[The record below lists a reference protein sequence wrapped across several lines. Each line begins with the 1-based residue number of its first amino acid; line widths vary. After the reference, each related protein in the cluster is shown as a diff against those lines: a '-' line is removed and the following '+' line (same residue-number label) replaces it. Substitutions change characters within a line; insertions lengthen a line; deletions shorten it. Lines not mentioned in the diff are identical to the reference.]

1 MTTTTVKGGGG
12 GDNWAVKLL
21 SRVTKCTNHIT
32 HFTTKEVNISF
43 RQFMLNRF
51 KYTSRYTTST
61 KYYIAS
67 LLFVILAKMM
77 LGFGLAVMALVLCV
91 AVAGFHYFG
100 HVINLYRGLKGQP
113 TDNPRPQ
120 RKRRRGKRRGRGRQ
134 IRGTDQSTEA
144 KTSPPIYRFDS
155 ARGRRR
161 MTSLS
166 DTEGRQLQIFSRES
180 FFFLDTF
187 L

>member
-1 MTTTTVKGGGG
+1 MHCKETIIQVFTQVFWASNDDNDSEGGG

-134 IRGTDQSTEA
+134 IRGTDQSISENITANLPLRQRPRPQENDE
-144 KTSPPIYRFDS
+144 PLWYR
-155 ARGRRR
+155 R
-161 MTSLS
+161 
-166 DTEGRQLQIFSRES
+166 
-180 FFFLDTF
+180 
-187 L
+187 